1 MTHHI
6 TLRVAAVMAILYA
19 IPSLSRADEAE
30 TLAKLKVEKAALE
43 RHLKEVDTQIDK
55 IQVGQG
61 VNWLGMTLV
70 DPTVELMEEYGLSAD
85 YPGPIIVKVQD
96 GSFFH
101 DGSAPTAGCAF
112 WIVEHPVKG
121 FLLNK
126 ENKEKAPSSRPRNVR
141 ELAESLLLCTVT
153 PEEYQGIWNRTN
165 QAAREYAETLK
176 DKPAERER
184 WLKIAESKIPED
196 DVGKYI
202 CRVVYNYR
210 ETKKRGTMT
219 TLLRM
224 TKTDLDKLREYLKK

>member
-1 MTHHI
+1 
-6 TLRVAAVMAILYA
+6 MAILFA
-19 IPSLSRADEAE
+19 TPSLSRGDEAE
-30 TLAKLKVEKAALE
+30 TLAKLKVEKAVLE
-43 RHLKEVDTQIDK
+43 KHLKEVDTQIDN

-70 DPTVELMEEYGLSAD
+70 DPTEELMKEYGLSAE
-85 YPGPIIVKVQD
+85 YPGPIMVKVQD
-96 GSFFH
+96 GSFFPA
-101 DGSAPTAGCAF
+101 DMAPTAGCAF

-126 ENKEKAPSSRPRNVR
+126 ENKEKAPSFGPRNVR

-153 PEEYQGIWNRTN
+153 PEEYQEIWNQTN

-184 WLKIAESKIPED
+184 WLKIAESKIAEE

-202 CRVVYNYR
+202 CRVVYNYP
-210 ETKKRGTMT
+210 EKRGTMT
-219 TLLRM
+219 TYLRM
-224 TKTDLDKLREYLKK
+224 TKADLDKLREYLKK